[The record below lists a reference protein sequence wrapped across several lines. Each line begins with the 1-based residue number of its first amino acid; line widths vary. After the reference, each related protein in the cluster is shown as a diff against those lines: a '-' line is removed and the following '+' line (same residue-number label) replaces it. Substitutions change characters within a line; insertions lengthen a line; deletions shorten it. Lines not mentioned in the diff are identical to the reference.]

1 MFVCG
6 LTFVAGCLVRAVAAL
21 RHCVTLQIFIQ
32 TAAVVASKLTG
43 VTGGATNL
51 P

>member
-6 LTFVAGCLVRAVAAL
+6 LTFVAGSLVRAVAAL
-21 RHCVTLQIFIQ
+21 SHRVALQVFIQ
-32 TAAVVASKLTG
+32 TAAGATSKLTG